1 MSLQDKLA
9 ELDALWKVQKHEESY
24 KILAELLATPENQ
37 VAEVY
42 WRKARTCRFM
52 AVIHVNDKEK
62 TSAFTYEAFESAKL
76 GLDKDKDNSECNK
89 WYGILL
95 ELTARLEGT
104 KKRIENS
111 FLVKEYLLKSYEKNP
126 KDAPCLHSLGA
137 WCFEVSDLP
146 WLQRKVAS
154 ALFATPPTSTYEE
167 GLAYFLK
174 AEEVEPGFYSMNFL
188 YLGKTYQRLSQKDK
202 AREYLQKVV
211 DFAGDNNE
219 DKAAKKEAADL
230 LKKL

>member
-1 MSLQDKLA
+1 MSLQEKLT
-9 ELDALWKVQKHEESY
+9 ELDVMWRVQQHEESY
-24 KILAELLATPENQ
+24 KILQDLLAIPENQ
-37 VAEVY
+37 IAEVY
-42 WRKARTCRFM
+42 WRKARTCRDL

-62 TSAFTYEAFESAKL
+62 TRAYTYEALENAKL
-76 GLDKDKDNSECNK
+76 GLEKDNENSECHK

-111 FLVKEYLLKSYEKNP
+111 YLVKEHLQKSYEKNP
-126 KDAPCLHSLGA
+126 KDAPCLHSLGV

-146 WLQRKVAS
+146 WIHRKVAS
-154 ALFATPPTSTYEE
+154 ALFATPPSSTYEE
-167 GLAYFLK
+167 GLQYFLK
-174 AEEVEPGFYSMNFL
+174 AEEVEAGFYSMNFL
-188 YLGKTYQRLSQKDK
+188 YLGKTYHRLSQKDK

-211 DFAGDNNE
+211 DFKGDNNE
-219 DKAAKKEAADL
+219 DKSAKKEAADL